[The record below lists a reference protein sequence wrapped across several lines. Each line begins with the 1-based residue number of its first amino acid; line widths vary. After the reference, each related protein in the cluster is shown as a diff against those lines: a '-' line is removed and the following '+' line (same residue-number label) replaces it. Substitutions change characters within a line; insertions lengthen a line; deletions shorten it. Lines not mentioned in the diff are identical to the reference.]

1 MILCTRLFRRKISQE
16 RNFRRR
22 RLTEDKL
29 LATPAGQISSDDLE
43 RAQNIMMR
51 NAKRAEQ
58 LFFTDLKKSNYIYL
72 TVTKKFLLIINFVSE
87 IKIKWYSWKF
97 IKFCVFQIQILSN
110 LTSTSCFM
118 KKKFYFPILEKRG
131 RINTDNGKIF

>member
-72 TVTKKFLLIINFVSE
+72 TVTNEFLLIINSDSE
-87 IKIKWYSWKF
+87 IEIKWYLK
-97 IKFCVFQIQILSN
+97 N
-110 LTSTSCFM
+110 L
-118 KKKFYFPILEKRG
+118 
-131 RINTDNGKIF
+131 

>member
-72 TVTKKFLLIINFVSE
+72 TVKFLLIINSDSE
-87 IKIKWYSWKF
+87 IEIKWYLK
-97 IKFCVFQIQILSN
+97 N
-110 LTSTSCFM
+110 L
-118 KKKFYFPILEKRG
+118 
-131 RINTDNGKIF
+131 